1 MYIRGKV
8 SWLIILLLTAGLLLP
23 GISKPFIGHHDWNG
37 VFYGNIARNY
47 LRLGWLTKLGQV
59 TNFGVINQP
68 KNFYT
73 HYPPLLTWIMALSF
87 KLFGLGD
94 WQARLVP
101 VLFTFGSIWLLNQL
115 FIYFKFSLSVR
126 LAGLAV
132 MVTPMWRY
140 FALMPSQEALIIF
153 FSLLSVLSFLK
164 NQQKI
169 FYFSVIM
176 NGLSGWSGY
185 FLYPWLWLL
194 DRRRQW
200 LITAGLLLTAVF
212 LLHLGHVYLLT
223 GSVAGGGLFEA
234 LKLRLNLAGTEG
246 FTWWKYLI
254 LERQRLAAF
263 YTLSLLG
270 VAVFSTLLWRDR
282 LVVALLG
289 WGLSYPLIFSNVVY
303 IHDYFNI
310 FFIPWLAV
318 ATAYFFNKIKYRWVF
333 VTGLWLAVFFERLNF
348 YQALAATKA
357 QQQSMEIGKMINQAV
372 PENETAYFLS
382 DHIFNESQNLF
393 ISFYADRVVEYIDEP
408 KLAPSGAKYV
418 FNKQQ
423 RIN

>member
-1 MYIRGKV
+1 
-8 SWLIILLLTAGLLLP
+8 L
-23 GISKPFIGHHDWNG
+23 
-37 VFYGNIARNY
+37 
-47 LRLGWLTKLGQV
+47 
-59 TNFGVINQP
+59 
-68 KNFYT
+68 
-73 HYPPLLTWIMALSF
+73 
-87 KLFGLGD
+87 
-94 WQARLVP
+94 QARLVP

-223 GSVAGGGLFEA
+223 G
-234 LKLRLNLAGTEG
+234 
-246 FTWWKYLI
+246 
-254 LERQRLAAF
+254 
-263 YTLSLLG
+263 
-270 VAVFSTLLWRDR
+270 
-282 LVVALLG
+282 
-289 WGLSYPLIFSNVVY
+289 
-303 IHDYFNI
+303 
-310 FFIPWLAV
+310 
-318 ATAYFFNKIKYRWVF
+318 
-333 VTGLWLAVFFERLNF
+333 
-348 YQALAATKA
+348 
-357 QQQSMEIGKMINQAV
+357 
-372 PENETAYFLS
+372 
-382 DHIFNESQNLF
+382 
-393 ISFYADRVVEYIDEP
+393 
-408 KLAPSGAKYV
+408 
-418 FNKQQ
+418 
-423 RIN
+423 